1 MALVLAVLAVA
12 GLAAGYVN
20 AVAGAGSLLTLPAL
34 IFTGLDPSA
43 ANATNR
49 IAIFFNNV
57 TAVVA
62 YHRGGLKVRRVA
74 LPLMIPLALSAAAGA
89 WVATLLDER
98 QLKLAIAIAMVTFLF
113 LSFVPRRRTEQAE
126 GDDDGPPEL
135 PPFHWTMVLG
145 FTGIGFYAGFLQAG
159 VGVLILLYMSLVH
172 GSHLV
177 AANALKAVSILVF
190 TVVALGVFV
199 VLGETIDPLRGLVLA
214 VGTAT
219 GGYLGAVATLR
230 RGEKFVRVLLV
241 LAVLAS
247 VVKLAWD
254 SLS

>member
-1 MALVLAVLAVA
+1 MALELAVLAVA

-57 TAVVA
+57 TAVAA
-62 YHRGGLKVRRVA
+62 YHRGGLRVRRVA
-74 LPLMIPLALSAAAGA
+74 LPLMIPLGLSAAAGA

-113 LSFVPRRRTEQAE
+113 LSFVPRRSSERAE
-126 GDDDGPPEL
+126 AGDDAPPEL

-145 FTGIGFYAGFLQAG
+145 FAGIGFYAGFLQAG

-214 VGTAT
+214 GGTAT